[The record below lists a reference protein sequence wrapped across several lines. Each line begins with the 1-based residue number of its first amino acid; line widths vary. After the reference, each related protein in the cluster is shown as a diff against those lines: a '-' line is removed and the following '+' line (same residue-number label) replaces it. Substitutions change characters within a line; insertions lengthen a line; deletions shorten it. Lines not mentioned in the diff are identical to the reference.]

1 MAREREE
8 LCASWPQGTRDSEL
22 SSSCL
27 SWWGPPTSAEG
38 RTGRERWL
46 CSCPFCARWLSGRW
60 PNARKRKST
69 SRAAEGQHPAS
80 GKPAHVPGHQDRCR
94 ELRPDHRPPHPNHS
108 LSSLPG
114 SQRLCQGDTWT
125 STDTGRR
132 EEAEGRHL
140 DAQQG
145 PPCRGAR
152 SVNPAGS
159 STDPRLA
166 ENTSAAYGHVNL
178 NGHLLSRNKT
188 PVMREGPLQ
197 SDIRQ
202 MRYKAGPEQKKTNL
216 GYKWRHALCLRCQTR
231 QEMGSVHAAEGRAWG
246 WASPAPNSP
255 APPVCE
261 ARLPEERGDR

>member
-1 MAREREE
+1 MAREREG

-80 GKPAHVPGHQDRCR
+80 GKPARVPGHQDRCR
-94 ELRPDHRPPHPNHS
+94 ELRPDHPPHPTPITVRPAS
-108 LSSLPG
+108 QGPSVCARETPG
-114 SQRLCQGDTWT
+114 PQQTQEG
-125 STDTGRR
+125 GRR
-132 EEAEGRHL
+132 QRA
-140 DAQQG
+140 AQQG
-145 PPCRGAR
+145 PLCRGAR

-246 WASPAPNSP
+246 WAHPAPNSP
-255 APPVCE
+255 APPCVRST
-261 ARLPEERGDR
+261 AA